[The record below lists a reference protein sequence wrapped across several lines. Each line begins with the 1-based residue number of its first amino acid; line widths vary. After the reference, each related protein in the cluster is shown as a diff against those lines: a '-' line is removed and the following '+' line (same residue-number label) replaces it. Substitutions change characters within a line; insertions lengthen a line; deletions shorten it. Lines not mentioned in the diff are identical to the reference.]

1 MIFRGFPV
9 GPYGTN
15 CFIVGSEKTKQGMVV
30 DPGDEGSAILR
41 HIKELGLKIELIV
54 ITHAHID
61 HIGAVAEVKKAT
73 GAQLAIHQAELGEAN
88 AQLARM
94 LGGGGNRSLPKPDR
108 FLKEGDVIELGEL
121 KFKVLETPGHSQ
133 GGISICGEGVAFT
146 GDSLFNYG
154 IGRTD
159 FPGSSHKVLMDS
171 INNKLMALPDETGVY
186 PGHGPETTIGEE
198 RKRNPFLHGLA

>member
-1 MIFRGFPV
+1 MIFRGFAV

-15 CFIVGSEKTKQGMVV
+15 CFIVGSEKTKQGMVI
-30 DPGDEGSAILR
+30 DPGDEAGAILR
-41 HIKELGLKIELIV
+41 HIQELGLKIELIV

-73 GAQLAIHQAELGEAN
+73 GAQVAIHAAELGEAN
-88 AQLARM
+88 VRLGEM
-94 LGGGGNRSLPKPDR
+94 LGFRSSSLPKPDR
-108 FLKEGDVIELGEL
+108 LLKEGDILELGEL

-133 GGISICGEGVAFT
+133 GGISLVGEGVAFT

-159 FPGSSHKVLMDS
+159 FPGSSHKSLMDS
-171 INNKLMALPDETGVY
+171 INKKLMTLPDETEVY

-198 RKRNPFLHGLA
+198 RKRNPFLRGMT